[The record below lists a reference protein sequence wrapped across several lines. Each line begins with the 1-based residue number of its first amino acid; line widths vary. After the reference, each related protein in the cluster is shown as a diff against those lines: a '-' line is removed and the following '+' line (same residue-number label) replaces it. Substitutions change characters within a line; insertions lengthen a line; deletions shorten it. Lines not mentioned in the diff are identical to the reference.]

1 MYYCKYVLVY
11 TYMYWYT
18 HICIPH
24 PFSYIRQTHTRI
36 LALVDTCKYAFS
48 VHTHTHGRTRIH
60 SSLLYRHGVTLDHMR
75 VCTHMHRHTHT
86 HVSMHTLIHTCMCRT
101 YTECQQWK
109 SGSLMCCSLLQC
121 IAVCCSVLQCVAMC
135 CCGLQWVA
143 VGCSGLQCVA
153 VCVARRTYAECLQGK
168 SGCLKSYQKMM
179 PSKDDG

>member
-75 VCTHMHRHTHT
+75 VCTHTPHTTRAHTHT
-86 HVSMHTLIHTCMCRT
+86 HVRLWDLHVRHYPKTPSHMHTITDTDTDIDADTDSHVHTRTPTHT
-101 YTECQQWK
+101 YTPDK
-109 SGSLMCCSLLQC
+109 GDSIFKIMTGSPPIYIQTQTQTQTQTDTDTD
-121 IAVCCSVLQCVAMC
+121 ID
-135 CCGLQWVA
+135 
-143 VGCSGLQCVA
+143 
-153 VCVARRTYAECLQGK
+153 T
-168 SGCLKSYQKMM
+168 
-179 PSKDDG
+179 DIDTDNT